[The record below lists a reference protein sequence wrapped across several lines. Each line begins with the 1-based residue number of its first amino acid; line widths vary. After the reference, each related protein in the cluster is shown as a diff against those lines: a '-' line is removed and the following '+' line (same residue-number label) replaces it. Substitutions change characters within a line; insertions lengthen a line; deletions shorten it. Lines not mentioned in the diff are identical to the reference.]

1 MLLFYEMLQIITSG
15 VWTDWYLRSVYW
27 CFYYIQLIVATE
39 QDELERLQFLF
50 ERAKENN
57 VPDVKMVEQEEI
69 KDIEPYCQVI
79 PLLTD

>member
-1 MLLFYEMLQIITSG
+1 M
-15 VWTDWYLRSVYW
+15 
-27 CFYYIQLIVATE
+27 ATE

-57 VPDVKMVEQEEI
+57 VPDVRMVEQEEI